1 MGCRGD
7 KSSHNSRSCTGV
19 TLKITIS
26 SLLDSTAREFKTAA
40 PPLPPCYY
48 PDASPSGIHGMKWAR
63 LEIATLAKGSIS
75 GSHFNNNNNNNNSF
89 LGKNAITLVFGA
101 AIQNKNKRRCQQQ
114 NKNRAGSDCCRH
126 PKNAYSLVSAC
137 KSPKYGQALSSPHLP
152 KSGCHREGSF
162 APKQEPLE
170 RG

>member
-1 MGCRGD
+1 MGTRQVRRWDAGEI

-63 LEIATLAKGSIS
+63 LEIATLAKGSIRE
-75 GSHFNNNNNNNNSF
+75 SHLKNYHHHGDKGCF
-89 LGKNAITLVFGA
+89 LR
-101 AIQNKNKRRCQQQ
+101 QNKIK
-114 NKNRAGSDCCRH
+114 
-126 PKNAYSLVSAC
+126 
-137 KSPKYGQALSSPHLP
+137 
-152 KSGCHREGSF
+152 
-162 APKQEPLE
+162 
-170 RG
+170 